1 MVKKIEKDSV
11 EYTISQIQSTEEYM
25 KSDIIE
31 IKQCLKD
38 IPNQI
43 ERMENRINNRIDES
57 LNELKTFRIELNQNQ
72 LDINKLKTFKETTE
86 IDIATKK
93 VNIRSIVKWFSTILG
108 GLILTSLLIFF
119 GLQK

>member
-93 VNIRSIVKWFSTILG
+93 ENIRSIVKWFSTILG